1 MRAAQRREEEPDNR
15 TRRLTMRTAT
25 EQTIVD
31 VADRLF
37 AAIEKTD
44 RAAVEQLWSDDIA
57 VWRTGA
63 RRDDD
68 KARAMRVIDWF
79 ITATT
84 ERRYEILDRRLFDGG
99 FVQQHILHAT
109 GHAGQ
114 SISMR
119 VCIVI
124 RVGTDGLIER
134 IDEYFDPAEIAPLL
148 S

>member
-1 MRAAQRREEEPDNR
+1 MPA
-15 TRRLTMRTAT
+15 TTA
-25 EQTIVD
+25 QTIVD

-37 AAIEKTD
+37 AAIENSD
-44 RAAVEQLWSDDIA
+44 VAAVDRLWSNDIA
-57 VWRTGA
+57 VWRVGA
-63 RRDDD
+63 RRDPSKSDD

-79 ITATT
+79 ITATS
-84 ERRYEILDRRLFDGG
+84 ERHYEILDRRLFDDDSVAG

-114 SISMR
+114 SICMR

-124 RVGTDGLIER
+124 RVGTNGLIDR

-148 S
+148 T